1 MGAKAPIFTRS
12 LWSFRSFCW
21 GDHSDH
27 SGGAHKLLTFVDLRA
42 QPSDSRPRI
51 ADFDPEPQP
60 SEGKHTSSLFC
71 AHRILAFHLRA
82 RMQLEDRAANFL
94 PSHK

>member
-27 SGGAHKLLTFVDLRA
+27 SAGAHRLLPFVDLRP
-42 QPSDSRPRI
+42 QPSDSRRRI
-51 ADFDPEPQP
+51 ADFDLGPQP
-60 SEGKHTSSLFC
+60 SEGKCTS
-71 AHRILAFHLRA
+71 
-82 RMQLEDRAANFL
+82 
-94 PSHK
+94 